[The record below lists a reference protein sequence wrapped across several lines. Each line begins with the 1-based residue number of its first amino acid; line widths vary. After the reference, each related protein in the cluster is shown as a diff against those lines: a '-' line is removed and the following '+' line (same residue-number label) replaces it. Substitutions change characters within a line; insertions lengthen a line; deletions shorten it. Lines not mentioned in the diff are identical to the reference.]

1 MPMLARA
8 PSRPRPGGAAV
19 APLRCCAF
27 TRNSLFRSSVTPL
40 AHIPRLRLA
49 PLLAAAALA
58 PRTMSR
64 PKRGGGA
71 ATISDVVGSA
81 DKDETGD
88 RMRARCCMHYRD
100 GKGGDI
106 RCRGQVNLVPLPAA
120 LKNNKT
126 YQHQTQ
132 PAVMQEVTPEQVALW
147 RTGCLAKARVTVA
160 TKADS
165 AQAAHMCAAHIA
177 ASTTAPVG
185 NDGARSTPLWSGRL
199 LQPLRDARTFQAA

>member
-1 MPMLARA
+1 
-8 PSRPRPGGAAV
+8 
-19 APLRCCAF
+19 
-27 TRNSLFRSSVTPL
+27 
-40 AHIPRLRLA
+40 
-49 PLLAAAALA
+49 
-58 PRTMSR
+58 
-64 PKRGGGA
+64 
-71 ATISDVVGSA
+71 
-81 DKDETGD
+81 
-88 RMRARCCMHYRD
+88 MHYRD

-120 LKNNKT
+120 LTNNKT

-132 PAVMQEVTPEQVALW
+132 PAVMQEVTPKQVALW
-147 RTGCLAKARVTVA
+147 RTACLPKARVTVA

>member
-1 MPMLARA
+1 MASRVSLTFPASA
-8 PSRPRPGGAAV
+8 SPPS
-19 APLRCCAF
+19 LQ
-27 TRNSLFRSSVTPL
+27 SLP
-40 AHIPRLRLA
+40 
-49 PLLAAAALA
+49 LA

-64 PKRGGGA
+64 PQRGSHGPPNA
-71 ATISDVVGSA
+71 DVVGSA

-88 RMRARCCMHYRD
+88 RMRARCCVHYRD

-120 LKNNKT
+120 LTNNKT

-132 PAVMQEVTPEQVALW
+132 PAVMQEVTPKQVALW
-147 RTGCLAKARVTVA
+147 RTGCLAVARVTVA
-160 TKADS
+160 TKTDTS
-165 AQAAHMCAAHIA
+165 KAAHMCAAHIA

>member
-1 MPMLARA
+1 
-8 PSRPRPGGAAV
+8 
-19 APLRCCAF
+19 
-27 TRNSLFRSSVTPL
+27 
-40 AHIPRLRLA
+40 
-49 PLLAAAALA
+49 
-58 PRTMSR
+58 MSR
-64 PKRGGGA
+64 PQRGSHGPPN
-71 ATISDVVGSA
+71 SDVVGSA
-81 DKDETGD
+81 DRDETGD

-100 GKGGDI
+100 GKGGDV

-120 LKNNKT
+120 LTNYKT
-126 YQHQTQ
+126 YQHPP
-132 PAVMQEVTPEQVALW
+132 PATEEQEVTPAQVVSW
-147 RTGCLAKARVTVA
+147 RTGYLAKARVTVA